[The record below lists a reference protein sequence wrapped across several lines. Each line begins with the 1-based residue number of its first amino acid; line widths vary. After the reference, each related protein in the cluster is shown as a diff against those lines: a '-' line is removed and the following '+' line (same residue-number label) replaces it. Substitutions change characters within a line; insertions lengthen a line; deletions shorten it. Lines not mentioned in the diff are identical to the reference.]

1 MVGHTQPRRVTLDC
15 RSTLSRETGST
26 LGEHIGYSVR
36 FGDRTSEKTLV
47 RIMTDGLLLS
57 EISKDRYLDHYDALI
72 VDEAHER
79 SLNIDFLLGYLKR
92 LVSKRSD
99 LKLIITSA
107 TINLERFLFF

>member
-1 MVGHTQPRRVTLDC
+1 
-15 RSTLSRETGST
+15 
-26 LGEHIGYSVR
+26 
-36 FGDRTSEKTLV
+36 
-47 RIMTDGLLLS
+47 MTDGLLLS
-57 EISKDRYLDHYDALI
+57 EISKDRYLDNYDALI

-107 TINLERFLFF
+107 TINLERFSSFFNDAPIIEIPGRSYPVSVEYLNEPTD